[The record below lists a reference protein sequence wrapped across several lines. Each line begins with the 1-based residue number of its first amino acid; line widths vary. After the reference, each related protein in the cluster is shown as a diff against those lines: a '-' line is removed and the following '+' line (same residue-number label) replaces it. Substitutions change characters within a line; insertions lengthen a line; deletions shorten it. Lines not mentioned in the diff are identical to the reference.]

1 MRERVPD
8 AELHDPLQPETI
20 LAAFSAT
27 ERRGEWLPA
36 EDVRVR
42 ALFGKVTL
50 DLRRALLA
58 PGVTQLECLALC
70 GEIEI
75 LVPPL
80 LEVELAASSV
90 MGSVQQRGS
99 GGGSVRR
106 FIADQ
111 IRRAIDPREEPAH
124 EDDGDEPPLVRI
136 TGRAVLGSIVV
147 RVR

>member
-8 AELHDPLQPETI
+8 AELDDPLQPETI

-36 EDVRVR
+36 EEVRVR
-42 ALFGKVTL
+42 ALWGKVTL

-58 PGVTQLECLALC
+58 PGVTEFECLAFC

-75 LVPPL
+75 LVPPR

-90 MGSVQQRGS
+90 LGSVQQRGS
-99 GGGSVRR
+99 GGATVRR

-111 IRRAIDPREEPAH
+111 IRRAIDPQDQPAH
-124 EDDGDEPPLVRI
+124 EDDGDEPSLVRI

-147 RVR
+147 KVR